1 MHGGAS
7 RSGTGSSPL
16 TRGKRYRW
24 NASVGAL
31 GLIPAHAGKTGVGV
45 PGYRLVGAHPRS
57 RGENE
62 RVLVVIHVERGSSPL
77 TRGKQTRPAALRAG
91 PGLIPAHAGKTE
103 FAGALIDGS
112 GAHPRSRGENFSL
125 TAALGNVVGSSPLT
139 RGKHSDGR
147 DHERVCG
154 LIPAH
159 AGKTPAYVGVLCA
172 RWAHPRSRGENID
185 GDNGTG
191 HDGGSSPL
199 TRGKQGANV
208 R

>member
-1 MHGGAS
+1 M
-7 RSGTGSSPL
+7 
-16 TRGKRYRW
+16 
-24 NASVGAL
+24 GAL

-112 GAHPRSRGENFSL
+112 GAHPRSRGENS
-125 TAALGNVVGSSPLT
+125 TAVSSAAVSKGSSPLT
-139 RGKHSDGR
+139 RGKHMGI
-147 DHERVCG
+147 ERLRSGSG

-159 AGKTPAYVGVLCA
+159 AGKTEK
-172 RWAHPRSRGENID
+172 RST
-185 GDNGTG
+185 NGLV
-191 HDGGSSPL
+191 S
-199 TRGKQGANV
+199 
-208 R
+208 